1 VAQGWINYYGRF
13 YKSRLLYFLR
23 RLDKPSGPLGLPEIQ
38 TTATHRERRAMAW
51 LAEIALPYCLRMV
64 DILPLEIP

>member
-1 VAQGWINYYGRF
+1 
-13 YKSRLLYFLR
+13 LLYFLR